1 MRSTDIRKVKARE
14 ILDCKGKPAIEVDV
28 YTEGGAMGRAA
39 SPSGIS
45 AGSRE
50 AFVLRDCDPA
60 RYDGMGVLSAVE
72 LVEKEIEPAVAGMD
86 VFDQKGID
94 RKLIQLDG
102 AENKS
107 RLGGNTL
114 YSVSLACLKAAAD
127 TLNMPL
133 YQYIAGKKIETIPI
147 PTFNCIDGGSYQKG
161 TMPFQE
167 CTVIPYKAETIR
179 EAVEIGWTVF
189 KEAGKVIEEFQ
200 NGSPAKE
207 GTVSGWQP
215 PSPDPEVCFD
225 ILYEAAK
232 RCKAEEKIAF
242 AADCASSEF
251 YIKERGT
258 YDFLG
263 REMDLDEMLG
273 MIKELTEK
281 YPFLYVEDAV
291 WEDDWE
297 GWIKANKLLDR
308 TLLIGDDFTV
318 TNRQTLEKAHRLNA
332 CGGFIFKPNQVGT
345 VTECLEA
352 HEYARENGMLTVPS
366 IRAGG
371 TVCDEVIDM
380 AVGIGAAATKQG
392 PPKNGERIYG
402 INFLL
407 RAEDENPG
415 AKPYDFTPFIK
426 F

>member
-1 MRSTDIRKVKARE
+1 MRSTSIRRVKARE

-45 AGSRE
+45 AGRRE
-50 AFVLRDCDPA
+50 AFVLRDGDLS
-60 RYDGMGVLSAVE
+60 RYAGMGVRNAVKF
-72 LVEKEIEPAVAGMD
+72 VETEIEPAIIGMD
-86 VFDQKGID
+86 IFDQKGID
-94 RKLIQLDG
+94 TKLIELDG
-102 AENKS
+102 TENKS

-114 YSVSLACLKAAAD
+114 YSVSLACVKAAAR

-133 YQYIAGKKIETIPI
+133 YQYIANGAIKTIPL

-167 CTVIPYKAETIR
+167 CTVIPYKASTIQ
-179 EAVEIGWTVF
+179 EAVQIGWTVF
-189 KEAGKVIEEFQ
+189 QEVADVIKDYQ
-200 NGSPAKE
+200 NGRPAKE

-215 PSPDPEVCFD
+215 PSADPMVCFD

-232 RCKAEEKIAF
+232 RCGVEQKIAF
-242 AADCASSEF
+242 AMDCASSEF
-251 YIKERGT
+251 YIKERKA

-263 REMDLDEMLG
+263 KELDIDAILG
-273 MIKELTEK
+273 ILQELTEK
-281 YPFLYVEDAV
+281 YSFLYVEDAV
-291 WEDDWE
+291 QEDDWQ
-297 GWIKANKLLDR
+297 GWIKANKLLSR
-308 TLLIGDDFTV
+308 TVLIGDDFTV
-318 TNRQTLEKAHRLNA
+318 TNKKVLEEAYRLKA

-345 VTECLEA
+345 VTECMEA
-352 HEYARENGMLTVPS
+352 QEYANNNGMLVVPS

-371 TVCDEVIDM
+371 TVNDNVIDI

-392 PPKNGERIYG
+392 PPKNGERVYG
-402 INFLL
+402 INFLI
-407 RAEDENPG
+407 RAEDENPE